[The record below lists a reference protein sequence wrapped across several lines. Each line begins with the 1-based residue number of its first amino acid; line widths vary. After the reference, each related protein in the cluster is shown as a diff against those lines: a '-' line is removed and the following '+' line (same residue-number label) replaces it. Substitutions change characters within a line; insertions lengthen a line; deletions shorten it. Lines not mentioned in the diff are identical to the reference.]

1 VCAEVESL
9 ADLESIGELDLKGF
23 HRPVKAF
30 NVRGL
35 RNSSD
40 EAA

>member
-1 VCAEVESL
+1 M
-9 ADLESIGELDLKGF
+9 ESIGELNLKGF

-35 RNSSD
+35 R
-40 EAA
+40 EEFTPHAAGV

>member
-1 VCAEVESL
+1 L
-9 ADLESIGELDLKGF
+9 NLKGF

-35 RNSSD
+35 R
-40 EAA
+40 EELTRHAAGM